1 VSKLWDKGIDL
12 DSLIEEF
19 TVGEDH
25 LLDQRLVASDC
36 LASLAHARMLHK
48 IGVLTVAEFEAL
60 SGELVAVIRLN
71 REGEFPIRRQDE
83 DCHSAIEN
91 HLVQSLGEAGKKIHT
106 GRSRN
111 DQVIAAL
118 RLYTRD
124 FLFRFQDAVLE
135 LAGSL
140 LAFAAEHRE
149 QPMPGRTHLQIAMP
163 SSVGLW
169 AGAFAEELLDD
180 LLLVETAGGLNDSCP
195 LGSAA
200 SYGVPL
206 PLDRELV
213 ADALGFARVQNNVLY
228 VNNSRG
234 KYEAVILDAVS
245 QVMLT
250 LSKLAQDLILFS
262 LREFG
267 YFRLP
272 DELFSGSSIMP
283 QKKNPCML
291 ELLRA
296 KTAAVCA
303 AGARVKEI
311 IRALPSGY
319 NRDFQET
326 KAPFLHGLDTGLLS
340 VRMMR
345 RVIDKLEIDQQRLR
359 HAFRPEIYATDCAL
373 ELVASGRPF
382 RDAYRAV
389 GTHLQALERRDPVET
404 IRSRTYTG
412 TTGNPGLE
420 LAAANL
426 QQRRESL
433 TARRAAVDDKLAA
446 LAGFAAPLSG

>member
-1 VSKLWDKGIDL
+1 MSKLWDKGIDL

-19 TVGEDH
+19 TVGDDH
-25 LLDQRLVASDC
+25 LLDRRLVVADC
-36 LASLAHARMLHK
+36 LASLAHAKMLHA
-48 IGVLTVAEFEAL
+48 IGILTAAEFDSL
-60 SGELVAVIRLN
+60 SGELAAIVRLDH
-71 REGEFPIRRQDE
+71 EGEFPVRRQDE

-91 HLVQSLGEAGKKIHT
+91 HLVEALGEVGKKIHT

-118 RLYTRD
+118 RLYTRS
-124 FLFRFQDAVLE
+124 FLLRFQDAALK
-135 LAGSL
+135 LAGAL
-140 LAFAAEHRE
+140 LSFAEQHRE
-149 QPMPGRTHLQIAMP
+149 QPMPGRTHLQVAMP
-163 SSVGLW
+163 SSLGLW

-180 LLLVETAGGLNDSCP
+180 LSLLETAYALNDSCP

-206 PLDRELV
+206 PLNREMV

-234 KYEAVILDAVS
+234 KYEAIVLDAVA

-262 LREFG
+262 LPEFG
-267 YFRLP
+267 YFHLP

-296 KTAAVCA
+296 KTATVASCS
-303 AGARVKEI
+303 ARVKEI

-326 KAPFLHGLDTGLLS
+326 KAPFMQGLDTGMISL
-340 VRMMR
+340 RMMR
-345 RVIDKLEIDQQRLR
+345 RVVEKLEIDRQRLH
-359 HAFRPEIYATDCAL
+359 HAFRAEIYATDRAL
-373 ELVASGRPF
+373 ELVAAGTPF
-382 RDAYRAV
+382 RDAYREV
-389 GTHLQALERRDPVET
+389 GTRIGGLKRRDPVET
-404 IRSRTYTG
+404 IRARTYTG
-412 TTGNPGLE
+412 TTGNLNLE
-420 LAAANL
+420 PAVGALKDKQESLAARQAAL
-426 QQRRESL
+426 DGKL
-433 TARRAAVDDKLAA
+433 TA
-446 LAGFAAPLSG
+446 LAGFPVSVG